1 METVYIWAME
11 AALEDFEVD
20 LALFG
25 GAPFS
30 GAIPGAFLLIWGSRL
45 GSLFGLLFDIA
56 FDTESSRRRVQK
68 NDPFF
73 ALFVRREERRPCM

>member
-1 METVYIWAME
+1 ME

-30 GAIPGAFLLIWGSRL
+30 VAIPDAFLLIWGSRL
-45 GSLFGLLFDIA
+45 GSLFCLLFDIA
-56 FDTESSRRRVQK
+56 FGTES
-68 NDPFF
+68 
-73 ALFVRREERRPCM
+73 